1 MMSVMESLE
10 LAQKAVFFALEK
22 KAEKPL
28 ILDVSKL
35 TSFADYFVICEAPSE
50 RQTQAI
56 AGNVRDELAKLG
68 KRPIGF
74 EGFEQGSWIL
84 CDYGDVIVHVF
95 SDTARL
101 HYNLEGFWNGAPQIP
116 CAS

>member
-1 MMSVMESLE
+1 MEPLE

-22 KAEKPL
+22 KAERPV
-28 ILDVSKL
+28 ILELSQL
-35 TSFADYFVICEAPSE
+35 SSLADYFVICEAPSE

-56 AGNVRDELAKLG
+56 AMNIKDELSKLG

-74 EGFEQGSWIL
+74 EGFEQGAWIL
-84 CDYGDVIVHVF
+84 CDYGDVVVHVF
-95 SDTARL
+95 SEGSRQYY
-101 HYNLEGFWNGAPQIP
+101 HLEGFWKEAVRIP

>member
-1 MMSVMESLE
+1 MEPLE
-10 LAQKAVFFALEK
+10 IAQKAAFFALEK

-28 ILDVSKL
+28 ILDVRKL

-56 AGNVRDELAKLG
+56 ANHIRDELSQLG
-68 KRPIGF
+68 KKPMGF
-74 EGFEQGSWIL
+74 EGFEQGAWIL
-84 CDYGDVIVHVF
+84 CDYGDVVVHVF
-95 SDTARL
+95 SDAARL
-101 HYNLEGFWNGAPQIP
+101 HYNLEGFWKEAVSVP

>member
-1 MMSVMESLE
+1 MESLE

-28 ILDVSKL
+28 ILNVSEL
-35 TSFADYFVICEAPSE
+35 TSFTDYFVICEASSE

-56 AGNVRDELAKLG
+56 AHNIRDELSKLG
-68 KRPIGF
+68 KKPLSI
-74 EGFEQGSWIL
+74 EGMEQGNWIL
-84 CDYGDVIVHVF
+84 CDYGDVVIHIF
-95 SDTARL
+95 LDTIRF
-101 HYNLEGFWNGAPQIP
+101 HYNLEGFWHQAPIIP